1 MLSTDAGRTWLSMG
15 LATAAGAKP
24 FGISAVAFASA
35 RTFWL
40 VDVAGD
46 IFRTQDGGTT
56 WQKQR

>member
-1 MLSTDAGRTWLSMG
+1 VLG
-15 LATAAGAKP
+15 LYG
-24 FGISAVAFASA
+24 A

-46 IFRTQDGGTT
+46 IFRTQDGGNT